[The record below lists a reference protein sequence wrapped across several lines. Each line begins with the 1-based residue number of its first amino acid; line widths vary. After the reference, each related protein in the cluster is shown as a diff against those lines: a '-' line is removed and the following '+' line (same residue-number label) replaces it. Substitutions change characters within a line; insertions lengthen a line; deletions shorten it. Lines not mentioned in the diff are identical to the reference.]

1 MASLIPFVLS
11 SALLVASPGNGD
23 TPPGGNNQQDQSP
36 GGNDQQG
43 RKLTDA
49 QAFSVA
55 AGRIL
60 GAASACD
67 QIDRARVST
76 AASKAATLTA
86 AVAADEDE
94 LSTARQLMKASA
106 LVGRQTVEDGKADC
120 NVVESSFSKLEKI
133 EQQQPLG
140 DGPQPD
146 QPD

>member
-1 MASLIPFVLS
+1 MASLIAFVLS
-11 SALLVASPGNGD
+11 SVLLVASPGNGD
-23 TPPGGNNQQDQSP
+23 IPQGGNDQQDQSP

-43 RKLTDA
+43 QQLTNA
-49 QAFSVA
+49 QLFSVA

-94 LSTARQLMKASA
+94 LSTAKELMKASA
-106 LVGRQTVEDGKADC
+106 QVGRQAVQDGKADC
-120 NVVESSFSKLEKI
+120 NVV
-133 EQQQPLG
+133 
-140 DGPQPD
+140 
-146 QPD
+146 